1 LFVNI
6 IMNKTNTYCFKLTNS
21 ITVVNLPIPIEN
33 AEKIKIKQIRFN
45 TGVNYATYETLL
57 IKIQSFNS
65 NIYFDGN
72 KKEHYTKMLL
82 LPNVANVP
90 VIYENTLTDDDANT
104 EKAGHSG
111 LSDLHIELLINNQY
125 TTDINISNPLFL
137 ELTIS

>member
-1 LFVNI
+1 
-6 IMNKTNTYCFKLTNS
+6 MKT
-21 ITVVNLPIPIEN
+21 P
-33 AEKIKIKQIRFN
+33 EKIKIKQIRFN

-65 NIYFDGN
+65 NIYFDGS

-90 VIYENTLTDDDANT
+90 VIYENVINENDSHIESLCN
-104 EKAGHSG
+104 SG

-137 ELTIS
+137 ELSIS

>member
-1 LFVNI
+1 
-6 IMNKTNTYCFKLTNS
+6 MNKKTYSFKLTNS
-21 ITVVNLPIPIEN
+21 ITVVNLPIPLEN

-45 TGVNYATYETLL
+45 TGPNFATYETLL
-57 IKIQSFNS
+57 IKINSFNS
-65 NIYFDGN
+65 NIYFDGT

-82 LPNVANVP
+82 LPSVQTP
-90 VIYENTLTDDDANT
+90 LIYENTLTDDDANT
-104 EKAGHSG
+104 QKAAHSG

>member
-1 LFVNI
+1 
-6 IMNKTNTYCFKLTNS
+6 MTQNTYCFKLTNS

-65 NIYFDGN
+65 NIYFDGT

-90 VIYENTLTDDDANT
+90 VIYENVINENDSHIESLCN
-104 EKAGHSG
+104 SG